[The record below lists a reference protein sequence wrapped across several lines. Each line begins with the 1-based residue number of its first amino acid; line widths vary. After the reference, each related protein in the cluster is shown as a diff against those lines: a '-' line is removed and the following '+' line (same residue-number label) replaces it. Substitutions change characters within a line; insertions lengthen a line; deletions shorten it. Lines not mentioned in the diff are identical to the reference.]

1 MQFLAGTGVLVPAPF
16 STKELNNNNNSD
28 GGNNQKLILF
38 NRGNQFIR

>member
-16 STKELNNNNNSD
+16 STKELNNNNRD